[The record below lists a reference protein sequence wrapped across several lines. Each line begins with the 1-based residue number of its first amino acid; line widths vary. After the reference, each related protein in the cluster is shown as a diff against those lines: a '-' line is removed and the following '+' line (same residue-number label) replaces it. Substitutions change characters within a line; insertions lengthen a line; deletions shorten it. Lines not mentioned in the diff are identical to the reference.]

1 MDGLLQEILTWIS
14 QHPMLSGLLIFFV
27 ALLES
32 LVVVGLLIPGAFLL
46 FGVGA
51 LIATGSLQ
59 LYPTMAWTIAG
70 AFVGDSISFL
80 VGRHYH
86 QRLRVVWPF
95 NRYPALVNRGIDF
108 FCRHGGKSV
117 FMARFVGP
125 VRPIVP
131 AIAGMMDMR
140 GSRFLLVDLIA
151 SMLWAPVYIL
161 PGMVFGASLGLA
173 AEVAGRLVVLL
184 VIFAGITWLLVELVR
199 VVGRLV
205 QPHLSTVMERLLHWS
220 RHHPLIKPLAG
231 SLLDPEHPEARGL
244 AILSVL
250 FFITLWLLLLISRQV
265 LHGGFM
271 GDMDNYIH
279 HFMLELRTPYIY
291 QASVFV
297 TLLGGQVLLALV
309 VVAGSLWLFWK
320 GCSKA
325 AFHWIAVYVC
335 TGILTYLLKVSAQIA
350 RPVEFHGGYSFPSA
364 HTAMSLAVYG
374 FLALLVARELPP
386 KRRWLPYS
394 VAGLLVTAIAFSRLY
409 LGVHWLS
416 DILGAAC
423 LGLSWVA
430 LIGIAYDRHP
440 APRLPVKRFLAVT
453 VVLLVATG
461 SWQVQQHYRQDL
473 EHYALPVDT
482 RTVTLAEWQAHYWRE
497 LPVYRVDLEGLDE
510 QPMNIQ
516 WAGSLRYLEQLL
528 AAQGWQQAPAIG
540 ASSIMNWLVSEPDI
554 SKLPILPQVH
564 DGQHHDLLLVN
575 RRDGVER
582 LTVLRLWPANVEI
595 GDDGVPLWL
604 GNVSYLHRDQTIPLI
619 TSLST
624 GSEFEAPLTE
634 ISAILADHAATL
646 MLKRAPPYAD
656 ETGWDGQV
664 LLAWQEN
671 RD

>member
-1 MDGLLQEILTWIS
+1 MDGLVQEILTWIS
-14 QHPMLSGLLIFFV
+14 QHPTLSGLLIFV
-27 ALLES
+27 IALLES

-46 FGVGA
+46 FGIGA

-59 LYPTMAWTIAG
+59 LYPTLAWTITG
-70 AFVGDSISFL
+70 AFVGDGISFL

-95 NRYPALVNRGIDF
+95 NHYPALVNRGIDF
-108 FCRHGGKSV
+108 FYRHGGKSV

-131 AIAGMMDMR
+131 AIAGMMDM
-140 GSRFLLVDLIA
+140 GITRFLLVDSIA
-151 SMLWAPVYIL
+151 SMLWAPAYIL

-184 VIFAGITWLLVELVR
+184 VIFAGIAWLCVELVR

-205 QPHLSTVMERLLHWS
+205 QPHLSTAMERLLEWS

-244 AILSVL
+244 AVLSVL

-265 LHGGFM
+265 LQGGFM

-279 HFMLELRTPYIY
+279 HSMLELRTPYIY
-291 QASVFV
+291 KANVLI
-297 TLLGGQVLLALV
+297 TLLGEQVMLV
-309 VVAGSLWLFWK
+309 LVLVAGSLWLLWK

-335 TGILTYLLKVSAQIA
+335 TGILTYLLKLSAQIA
-350 RPVEFHGGYSFPSA
+350 RPVEFYGGYSFPSA
-364 HTAMSLAVYG
+364 HTAMGLAVYG

-416 DILGAAC
+416 DILGGAC

-440 APRLPVKRFLAVT
+440 APRLPVRRFLAVT
-453 VVLLVATG
+453 VMMMVVVA
-461 SWQVQQHYRQDL
+461 SWQVQQRYPQDL
-473 EHYALPVDT
+473 EHYARPVDT
-482 RTVTLAEWQAHYWRE
+482 RTVTLAEWQTHYWRE
-497 LPVYRVDLEGLDE
+497 LPVYRVDLEGLNE
-510 QPMNIQ
+510 QPLNIQ
-516 WAGSLRYLEQLL
+516 WAGSLGYLEELL
-528 AAQGWQQAPAIG
+528 TAQGWRPAPAVG
-540 ASSIMNWLVSEPDI
+540 AASIMNWLVSDPEI
-554 SKLPILPQVH
+554 SSLPILPQVH
-564 DGQHHDLLLVN
+564 DGQHHDLLMVN
-575 RRDGVER
+575 RSEAAER
-582 LTVLRLWPANVEI
+582 LTVLRLWPANAEI
-595 GDDGVPLWL
+595 SDSGRQLWT
-604 GNVSYLHRDQTIPLI
+604 GTVSYLTIDHTIPLI

-624 GSEFEAPLTE
+624 GKEFDAPLIE
-634 ISAILADHAATL
+634 ISSILADRAAT
-646 MLKRAPPYAD
+646 MMVTRAPPYAG

-664 LLAWQEN
+664 LLAWQ
-671 RD
+671 RP

>member
-1 MDGLLQEILTWIS
+1 MDGLLQEILAWIS
-14 QHPMLSGLLIFFV
+14 QHPTLSGLLIFV
-27 ALLES
+27 IALLES

-80 VGRHYH
+80 IGRHYH

-95 NRYPALVNRGIDF
+95 NRYPALVNRGINF

-140 GSRFLLVDLIA
+140 GSRFVLVDLIA
-151 SMLWAPVYIL
+151 SMLWAPAYIL

-184 VIFAGITWLLVELVR
+184 VIFAGITWLCVELVR
-199 VVGRLV
+199 IVGRLA
-205 QPHLSTVMERLLHWS
+205 QPRISTVMERLLHWS
-220 RHHPLIKPLAG
+220 RHHPLVKPLAG

-250 FFITLWLLLLISRQV
+250 FFIALWLLLLISRQV
-265 LHGGFM
+265 LQGGFM

-291 QASVFV
+291 QASVFI

-309 VVAGSLWLFWK
+309 VAVGSLWLFWK

-350 RPVEFHGGYSFPSA
+350 RPVEFYGGYSFPSA

-374 FLALLVARELPP
+374 FLALLVARELPL
-386 KRRWLPYS
+386 KRRWLPYA

-409 LGVHWLS
+409 LGMHWLS
-416 DILGAAC
+416 DILGGAC
-423 LGLSWVA
+423 LGLFWVA

-453 VVLLVATG
+453 VVLLVVAA
-461 SWQVQQHYRQDL
+461 SWQVQQRYQQDL
-473 EHYALPVDT
+473 ERYTRPVDT

-497 LPVYRVDLEGLDE
+497 LPVYRVDLEGLNE
-510 QPMNIQ
+510 QPLNIQ
-516 WAGSLRYLEQLL
+516 WAGSLHYLEQLL
-528 AAQGWQQAPAIG
+528 ATQGWQPAPPIG
-540 ASSIMNWLVSEPDI
+540 ASSVMNWLVSEPDI

-575 RRDGVER
+575 RRAGMER

-595 GDDGVPLWL
+595 GDEGVPLWL
-604 GNVSYLHRDQTIPLI
+604 GTVSYLHRDQSIPLI

-624 GSEFEAPLTE
+624 GSEFDAPLIE
-634 ISAILADHAATL
+634 ISSILAGHAATL
-646 MLKRAPPYAD
+646 MLKRAPAYAG
-656 ETGWDGQV
+656 ETGWNGQV
-664 LLAWQEN
+664 LLAWQEHP
-671 RD
+671 D